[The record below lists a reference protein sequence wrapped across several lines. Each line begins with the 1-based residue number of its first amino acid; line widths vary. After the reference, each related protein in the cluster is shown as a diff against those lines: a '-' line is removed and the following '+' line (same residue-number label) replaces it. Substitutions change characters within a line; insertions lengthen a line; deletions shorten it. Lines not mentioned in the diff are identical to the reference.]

1 MLMSVFRVLVNNPVK
16 ENFYG
21 KRKKKTI
28 NILTI
33 FFLFP
38 IKVMSVGDEKVSFST
53 NKIYVGLE
61 GLNRNLTMGLMRG
74 PKAIGEDSRSPLY
87 FIPWA

>member
-1 MLMSVFRVLVNNPVK
+1 MSVFRVLVNNPVK

-21 KRKKKTI
+21 KRKKKQLI
-28 NILTI
+28 FWQ

>member
-1 MLMSVFRVLVNNPVK
+1 MSVFRVLVNNPVK

-21 KRKKKTI
+21 KRKKTI
-28 NILTI
+28 NILTV
-33 FFLFP
+33 FFISHKMMF
-38 IKVMSVGDEKVSFST
+38 VEDEKVTVST

>member
-1 MLMSVFRVLVNNPVK
+1 MSVFRVLVNNPVK

-21 KRKKKTI
+21 KRKKKKPLI
-28 NILTI
+28 FWQ

-38 IKVMSVGDEKVSFST
+38 IKVMFVKDEKVTFLT